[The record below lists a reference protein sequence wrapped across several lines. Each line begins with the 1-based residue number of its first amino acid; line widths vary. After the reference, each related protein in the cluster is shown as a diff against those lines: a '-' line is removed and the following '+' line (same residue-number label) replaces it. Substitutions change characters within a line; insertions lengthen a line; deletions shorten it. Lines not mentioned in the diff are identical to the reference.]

1 MACSNV
7 ILGLKTMICKM
18 ENDLREMKEQL
29 KFIEKQE
36 EQEKKELEIPVLT
49 PYYKERCNTVKE
61 QIDKQLSK
69 KTLSSNP
76 EVIVKT
82 WLPEQ
87 EEINKTIICVDIDT
101 LNKFMGHYSKWYS
114 FKEIEETSTKCYYEK
129 GKFTTHTTDCCCDN
143 VTYIYGYIVSP
154 K

>member
-1 MACSNV
+1 MACSNI

-18 ENDLREMKEQL
+18 ETDLREMKEQL
-29 KFIEKQE
+29 KIIEEQ
-36 EQEKKELEIPVLT
+36 EQEKKELEIPVLSS
-49 PYYKERCNTVKE
+49 YFKVRCDIVKE

-69 KTLSSNP
+69 KTLSSNL
-76 EVIVKT
+76 EVTVKT
-82 WLPEQ
+82 WLSEQ

-101 LNKFMGHYSKWYS
+101 LNKFMGNYSKEYS
-114 FKEIEETSTKCYYEK
+114 FKEIKETSSKCYYEK

>member
-7 ILGLKTMICKM
+7 IFGLKTMICKM

-29 KFIEKQE
+29 KIIEQQ

-76 EVIVKT
+76 EVTVKT
-82 WLPEQ
+82 WLSEQ
-87 EEINKTIICVDIDT
+87 EEKNKTIICVDIYT
-101 LNKFMGHYSKWYS
+101 LNKFMEHYSNEYS
-114 FKEIEETSTKCYYEK
+114 FKEIKETSSKCYYEK
-129 GKFTTHTTDCCCDN
+129 GKFTTHTTDCGCFD